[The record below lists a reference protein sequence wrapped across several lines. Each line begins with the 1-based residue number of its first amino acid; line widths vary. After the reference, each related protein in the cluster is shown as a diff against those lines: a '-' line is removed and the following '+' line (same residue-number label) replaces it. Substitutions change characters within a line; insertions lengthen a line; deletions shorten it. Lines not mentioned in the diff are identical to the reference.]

1 MERNEGFIGAVLAMV
16 LLATPAAATLF
27 DILSGPDS
35 PRAESIA
42 RTPSLDTGWG
52 RYVADS
58 RFYIK
63 QRFATKDQLIALNGF
78 LKTEIFASSPYPK
91 VVQGEDDFLFLAD
104 DEAINYFQHTE
115 LSSTG
120 SLSAWRAGLIAT
132 STRIAAEG
140 ARYQVLIAP
149 NKDSLYSDQLPDW
162 FNQHQHQ
169 QSRLDQLFAVLQD
182 SPVGITYPL
191 AALQKAVVDFPH
203 ASPFFKTDTHWN
215 EFGAGI
221 GALQLLEDLGI
232 PFEASIYPQ
241 PYTPEKAGD
250 LARMIGQQDLMV
262 EDGWTL
268 PDEWLIA
275 RCVLPNGEIF
285 LNQQTD
291 PFKFDRVD
299 CTGGQSNGLKALIF
313 MDSFGVGL
321 VPSLSAAFEEAVF
334 VWSYKV
340 DEALLEQIRPNFVIH
355 QLVERKLQTLKATDL
370 FLDP

>member
-1 MERNEGFIGAVLAMV
+1 MERNDGFIGAVLAMV
-16 LLATPAAATLF
+16 LLATPAVATLF

-104 DEAINYFQHTE
+104 DEAINYFQRTE
-115 LSSTG
+115 LFSTG
-120 SLSAWRAGLIAT
+120 SLSDWRSGLIAT
-132 STRIAAEG
+132 SARMAAMG

-149 NKDSLYSDQLPDW
+149 NKDSLYSDQLPNW
-162 FNQHQHQ
+162 FNQHQHE

-182 SPVGITYPL
+182 SSVGVTYPL
-191 AALQKAVVDFPH
+191 AALQKAVIDFPY

-221 GALQLLEDLGI
+221 GALQLLKDLGI
-232 PFEASIYPQ
+232 PVEALIYPQ
-241 PYTPEKAGD
+241 PYIPEKAGD

-262 EDGWTL
+262 ENGWTL
-268 PDEWLIA
+268 PDEWMTA
-275 RCVLPNGEIF
+275 RCVLPNGEPF
-285 LNQQTD
+285 LNKQTD

-299 CTGGQSNGLKALIF
+299 CTGGQPNGLKALIF
-313 MDSFGVGL
+313 MDSFGVGI
-321 VPSLSAAFEEAVF
+321 VPALSAAFEEAVF

-340 DEALLEQIRPNFVIH
+340 DEALVEQIRPNVVIH

-370 FLDP
+370 FVDP